1 MQSKPYSLAFVA
13 VLSSVGPGV
22 AHADDADQLDPVQV
36 TASRTAEPVRDALAS
51 VTVLTREDIERSQA
65 PDVLALLARQ
75 AGVDVARSGGPG
87 QSSTLFLRGGNSNHA
102 LVLVDGIRVN
112 AATQGI
118 LDFAHLPLAAIER
131 IEIVRGPRAALWG
144 SDAIGGVVQVFTR
157 DPSQPFVEARAGSY
171 GRRGGD
177 VGLGLSRGDARL
189 GIAVGAEHLDGFSAT
204 TPAAGPY
211 SFDPDPDGY
220 SNHHGSLR
228 ARLALGSQQLS
239 ASALVTDADVDFD
252 AGIAPGI
259 GRTAATNRVFG
270 ASLSGPLAGAWRH
283 QLVLGNSSEDLDTPA
298 YLSRFGSARNSVD
311 WLATRS
317 VAGASLT
324 LGTNWSRETGY
335 SDEGYQG
342 YEVARRNAAAFARW
356 HRARGAHT
364 IEASLRRDDNS
375 QFGAATTG
383 NLGWGWQ
390 ASTAWRLRASWGQGF
405 RAPNFNELY
414 YPGFDVGDG
423 VSLFAGNPALR
434 PERSNTVEAGLDWA
448 PSAGRRVGLSAYRT
462 RVGDLI
468 SFDGLATSGVP
479 DFHAINTRRAA
490 VDGVELEF
498 ELLQGAWRLQG
509 NATWQHARDL
519 DSGQDLLRRA
529 DRKANLGLTRSFGP
543 GAQWGLDVSAA
554 SRRAEFGGQWLG
566 GYARVDLRFAA
577 PLANAW
583 WFDARLENL
592 VDHDY
597 ELVRGYRT
605 PGRSVVVGL
614 RWNGQ

>member
-1 MQSKPYSLAFVA
+1 M
-13 VLSSVGPGV
+13 
-22 AHADDADQLDPVQV
+22 
-36 TASRTAEPVRDALAS
+36 RC
-51 VTVLTREDIERSQA
+51 
-65 PDVLALLARQ
+65 
-75 AGVDVARSGGPG
+75 
-87 QSSTLFLRGGNSNHA
+87 
-102 LVLVDGIRVN
+102 
-112 AATQGI
+112 
-118 LDFAHLPLAAIER
+118 
-131 IEIVRGPRAALWG
+131 
-144 SDAIGGVVQVFTR
+144 
-157 DPSQPFVEARAGSY
+157 
-171 GRRGGD
+171 
-177 VGLGLSRGDARL
+177 
-189 GIAVGAEHLDGFSAT
+189 
-204 TPAAGPY
+204 
-211 SFDPDPDGY
+211 
-220 SNHHGSLR
+220 
-228 ARLALGSQQLS
+228 
-239 ASALVTDADVDFD
+239 
-252 AGIAPGI
+252 
-259 GRTAATNRVFG
+259 
-270 ASLSGPLAGAWRH
+270 
-283 QLVLGNSSEDLDTPA
+283 
-298 YLSRFGSARNSVD
+298 
-311 WLATRS
+311 
-317 VAGASLT
+317 
-324 LGTNWSRETGY
+324 
-335 SDEGYQG
+335 
-342 YEVARRNAAAFARW
+342 
-356 HRARGAHT
+356 
-364 IEASLRRDDNS
+364 
-375 QFGAATTG
+375 
-383 NLGWGWQ
+383 
-390 ASTAWRLRASWGQGF
+390 GF